1 MNGRGLLVIAVV
13 GALAAALAWQLSR
26 SEQHELE
33 IAPDGPRATADS
45 DSLAGVTGPALQGS
59 ASGPGAVTTP
69 DVPAD
74 TPPGEGEDGR
84 VLFRGIVVR
93 PGNTPAPGVQV
104 DVTTDEGLVA
114 TATTD
119 AEGAYTFRH
128 TPAARMAR
136 ASGFLRAHAEDGA
149 VAVSTF
155 WFQALSASD
164 LAESLAAK
172 DERQLPLLT
181 LRPSVSLDVEVTST
195 CSGGLPA
202 SLRLG
207 AGLAMSNVALVEATT
222 DAAGHAR
229 LEGLPPGEWILVA
242 FAEGC
247 ARARAVINLPRD
259 EGDPVR
265 LELGEAAPVVVT
277 VQDAEEGTP
286 IAGAEVHVV
295 EHVRLQQYGS
305 RCPLYS
311 EPAVLV
317 TDEAGRAIVATLA
330 GDEQLTLRADAEGYP
345 SSEGAGAG
353 RGGGPGVARV
363 APGTREVVIEL
374 RKPLTVR
381 WPLEDKG
388 HGIPPDGSHVS
399 IVPWTN
405 TGRLVVPPDGVI
417 ERGELVVA
425 GWSSTGASGYA
436 VLEGFGIA
444 RLSAQP
450 GQEEGRPT
458 AFYPARYVEAVVRH
472 ADGSPAEGWHLRV
485 LDQGNNPVKPPV
497 ATNADGLARMDLLYG
512 GPMSL
517 VNVSVTGE
525 AGYGGIGIPV
535 GAVNLAEQSGHFEVR
550 IPEARTVRLRVT
562 ILGKA
567 PTDSQEVTVS
577 GAGSGWT
584 AIEGRPGCY
593 EATWTPVGD
602 TPGLYLKVASP
613 GCMPIE
619 GVRELGA
626 FEDGDEIHVNLEA
639 AGALRIHVKE
649 PEDKRYGVTVQRWDE
664 GARDWKYQGAFASGP
679 FRPNGS
685 RADANGVIDLP
696 AIPPGRVRAIDTQSG
711 LASEGVEVVVGS
723 APAEL
728 TLDLSR
734 SGWIKGTVRGPEGVS
749 LKGATVRVVEDDK
762 EPTAEMTAFQP
773 SPTGR
778 PINAQNGEFWIRG
791 AEGRRVTL
799 RVWHPTLSP
808 HATRG
813 QVVVSG
819 PGDGHILELVEGA
832 TTTVRLDTP
841 ARTQVNPG
849 REKYIVVRL
858 YKGEPEGEGVK
869 LLALLSS
876 TGDSFVF
883 GGYEPGTWTLWAD
896 VPGFAPVVLRDVVL
910 GAKSGELGPATPP
923 AGATLELHVHVA
935 EGQSPPR
942 FSLWARRL
950 DDPSYSRRLDGSATV
965 LRLRGLGAGRF
976 ELTGMAYGGS
986 VAPIKQTIEV
996 DGTNT
1001 VVVEVD
1007 GT

>member
-1 MNGRGLLVIAVV
+1 MNGRGLLAIVAL

-33 IAPDGPRATADS
+33 LEPQGLRAGGNPE
-45 DSLAGVTGPALQGS
+45 SLAGATGPALQGS
-59 ASGPGAVTTP
+59 SVRRGAESTSALPAALASDDGG
-69 DVPAD
+69 
-74 TPPGEGEDGR
+74 DGR
-84 VLFRGIVVR
+84 ALFRGLVVR
-93 PGNTPAPGVQV
+93 QGNTPAPGVQV
-104 DVTTDEGLVA
+104 DVLTDEGLVA
-114 TATTD
+114 TSTTN
-119 AEGAYTFRH
+119 AEGSYTFRH
-128 TPAARMAR
+128 TPASRMAR
-136 ASGFLRAHAEDGA
+136 TSGFLRAHARDGT
-149 VAVSTF
+149 VAVDAF
-155 WFQALSASD
+155 WFQAVSAAD
-164 LAESLAAK
+164 VAGGLAAK
-172 DERQLPLLT
+172 DARELPLLT
-181 LRPSVSLDVEVTST
+181 LRPAASLDVEVTST
-195 CSGGLPA
+195 CAGGLPA

-207 AGLAMSNVALVEATT
+207 SGRAMSNVSLVDATT
-222 DAAGHAR
+222 DGAGHAR

-247 ARARAVINLPRD
+247 GRARTVINLPR
-259 EGDPVR
+259 EGGDPVR
-265 LELGEAAPVVVT
+265 LELGEAAPLVVT
-277 VQDAEEGTP
+277 VQDADQGTP
-286 IAGAEVHVV
+286 IAGAEVHVL
-295 EHVRLQQYGS
+295 ERVRLQQYGS

-311 EPAVLV
+311 EPAVVV
-317 TDEAGRAIVATLA
+317 TDEAGRAVVATLA

-345 SSEGAGAG
+345 TSEGAGWG
-353 RGGGPGVARV
+353 REAGPGFAQV
-363 APGTREVVIEL
+363 APGTHEVVIEL

-388 HGIPPDGSHVS
+388 HGIPPDGSRVS

-450 GQEEGRPT
+450 GQEEGLPT

-497 ATNADGLARMDLLYG
+497 VTNADGLARMDLLYG

-593 EATWTPVGD
+593 ETTWTPVGD
-602 TPGLYLKVASP
+602 TPSLYLKVASP

-626 FEDGDEIHVNLEA
+626 FEDGDEIHVDLEA

-711 LASEGVEVVVGS
+711 LASKGVEVVVGA

-734 SGWIKGTVRGPEGVS
+734 TGWIKGHIEGPDGVS
-749 LKGATVRVVEDDK
+749 LKGATVRVLEDDV
-762 EPTAEMTAFQP
+762 EPSAELLAFQP
-773 SPTGR
+773 SPPGR

-791 AEGRRVTL
+791 AEGRSVTL

-813 QVVVSG
+813 QVAVSG
-819 PGDGHILELVEGA
+819 PSEGHVLELVEGV
-832 TTTVRLDTP
+832 TTTVRLDNA
-841 ARTQVNPG
+841 ARLQVNPG

-858 YKGEPEGEGVK
+858 YKGEPKGEGVK
-869 LLALLSS
+869 LLGLLSS

-896 VPGFAPVVLRDVVL
+896 VPGFAPVVLRDVAL
-910 GAKSGELGPATPP
+910 GAKSGELGPVTPP
-923 AGATLELHVHVA
+923 AGATLELRVHVA

-965 LRLRGLGAGRF
+965 LSLTGLGAGQF
-976 ELTGMAYGGS
+976 ELTGLAYGGS
-986 VAPIKQTIEV
+986 VEPIKQTIEV

-1001 VVVEVD
+1001 VVLEVD
-1007 GT
+1007 AK